1 MPPMPKLISIGRL
14 IDESWEVYKAHF
26 QDFLSIS
33 SWLLLLAILYVLS
46 LALYPSASALWFSNE
61 LSTSENIGVFLFVFT
76 NYVIAPLLGL
86 WVVIALARQARVFLQ
101 NKTITTKRAHE
112 ETKPLFI
119 PTLIVSLMVS
129 FLLVVAIL
137 IGLGPSILLA
147 GIGTLI
153 NSITLVGIGNML
165 IIVGLLV
172 AIVLLFKWMVE
183 YYLSPIATIVDGIF
197 GKKALIQSRQ
207 LTRGRFWSVFLRLL
221 IPKLVFIIFG
231 VFLMLIIAY
240 VMEIFLDV
248 VSGLNLDLE
257 LRIKTIV
264 ESVFPIVIAAL
275 INPLIII
282 ADVMLY
288 RALKGEQE

>member
-1 MPPMPKLISIGRL
+1 MPKLISIGRL

-46 LALYPSASALWFSNE
+46 LALYPSASTLWFSNE
-61 LSTSENIGVFLFVFT
+61 LLTSENIGVFLFVFT

-86 WVVIALARQARVFLQ
+86 WVVIALARQARTFLQ
-101 NKTITTKRAHE
+101 GRTITPKRAHE

-147 GIGTLI
+147 GIGTLV

>member
-1 MPPMPKLISIGRL
+1 MPKLISIGRL
-14 IDESWEVYKAHF
+14 IDESWEIYKKHF
-26 QDFLSIS
+26 QDFISIS

-46 LALYPSASALWFSNE
+46 LALYPSASTLWFSNE
-61 LSTSENIGVFLFVFT
+61 LSISENIGVFLFVFT

-86 WVVIALARQARVFLQ
+86 WVLIALARQARIFLQ
-101 NKTITTKRAHE
+101 NKTITTKRVHE

-153 NSITLVGIGNML
+153 NNITLVGIGNIL
-165 IIVGLLV
+165 IVIGLFV
-172 AIVLLFKWMVE
+172 AIILLFKWMIE
-183 YYLSPIATIVDGIF
+183 YYLAPTATIVDGIQ

-207 LTRGRFWSVFLRLL
+207 LTKGRFWGVFLRLL

-231 VFLMLIIAY
+231 IFLMLIVAY
-240 VMEIFLDV
+240 VMEILLDV

-264 ESVFPIVIAAL
+264 ESTFPIIIAAL
-275 INPLIII
+275 INPLIVI

-288 RALKGEQE
+288 RALKGE

>member
-1 MPPMPKLISIGRL
+1 MPKLISIGRL

-240 VMEIFLDV
+240 IMEIFLDV